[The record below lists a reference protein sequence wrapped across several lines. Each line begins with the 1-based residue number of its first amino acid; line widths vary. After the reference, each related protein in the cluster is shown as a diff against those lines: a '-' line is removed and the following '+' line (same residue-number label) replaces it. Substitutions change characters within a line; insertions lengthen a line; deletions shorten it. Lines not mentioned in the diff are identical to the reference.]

1 MARRPQPA
9 DLRFRTAQ
17 GWQWAQRLS
26 LAASWALLVLGAS
39 WQLRAQH
46 AAGGGLFGEG
56 LLPTLLGALGV
67 PPDAPPLLGP
77 PGAVRLFGLE
87 LQDPLATLGVIVA
100 TQSLPG
106 LAALPAVALMVVLGR
121 FFCGWV
127 CPYVP
132 LLAVSNALRA
142 MLARARVPTLDLE
155 LPRRWSFVVLLVG
168 LALTAAFGTQVLL
181 LVHPPS
187 LFGREAFRLVAFG
200 GLGLPAATLGAILL
214 FDTLVSRA
222 GFCRSLCPG
231 GALFSALSAVSPLR
245 IRRVAQKCT
254 DCTACDAVCN
264 LGQGP
269 MTDRLDAGCERC
281 GKCVAV
287 CPTDALSLG
296 LVQLR
301 RRGDA

>member
-9 DLRFRTAQ
+9 DLRFRTAR
-17 GWQWAQRLS
+17 GWQWARRLS
-26 LAASWALLVLGAS
+26 LTASWALLVAGAA

-46 AAGGGLFGEG
+46 AAGGGLFGTG
-56 LLPTLLGALGV
+56 LLPTLLASVGV
-67 PPDAPPLLGP
+67 PPDAPPILGP

-87 LQDPLATLGVIVA
+87 LLDPLAVLGVALASRALPPLVA
-100 TQSLPG
+100 LPG
-106 LAALPAVALMVVLGR
+106 VLLMALLGR
-121 FFCGWV
+121 FFCGWI

-142 MLARARVPTLDLE
+142 MLARAKLPTLDLD
-155 LPRRWSFVVLLVG
+155 LPRRWSFLVLGAG
-168 LALTAAFGTQVLL
+168 LILTAIFGSQALL

-187 LFGREAFRLVAFG
+187 LFGREAFRLAAFG
-200 GLGLPAATLGAILL
+200 GLGLSAATLGLILL
-214 FDTLVSRA
+214 FDTVISRA
-222 GFCRSLCPG
+222 GFCRSFCPG
-231 GALFSALSAVSPLR
+231 GALFSLLSFPSPLR
-245 IRRVAQKCT
+245 IRREAQKCT

-301 RRGDA
+301 KRGAP